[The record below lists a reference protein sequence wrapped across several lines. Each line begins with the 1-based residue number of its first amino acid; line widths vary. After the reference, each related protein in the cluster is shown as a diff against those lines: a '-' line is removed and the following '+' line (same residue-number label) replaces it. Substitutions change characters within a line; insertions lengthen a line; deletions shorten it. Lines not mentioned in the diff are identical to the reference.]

1 MVDEII
7 MSAEEAMEKAIA
19 NLQREYSTVRTGRAS
34 AKNIEHIMVDY
45 YGAATPITQLAS
57 VKTPEAHMLVIEP
70 WDKSLLKPME
80 KAILASDLGVT
91 PSNDGTLI
99 RLPFPSP
106 TEERRKELV
115 KQCGKYAEETKVSI
129 RNARRDANSKLE
141 KARKASDITEDD
153 ERKGQNDIQKLTD
166 KFVAKVEDVFA
177 AKEAEVME
185 I

>member
-7 MSAEEAMEKAIA
+7 MNAEEAMEKAIA
-19 NLQREYSTVRTGRAS
+19 NLKHEYATVRTGRAS
-34 AKNIEHIMVDY
+34 AKNVEHIMVDY

-57 VKTPEAHMLVIEP
+57 IKTPEAHLLVIEP
-70 WDKSLLKPME
+70 WDKTILKPME

-91 PSNDGTLI
+91 PSNDGTQI

-106 TEERRKELV
+106 TEERRRELV

-166 KFVAKVEDVFA
+166 KFVAKVEEVFA

>member
-7 MSAEEAMEKAIA
+7 MNAEEAMEKAIA

-166 KFVAKVEDVFA
+166 KFVTKVEDVFA